1 MATWCHPDNSAAW
14 RARYSACNA
23 RTDYYRHQG
32 RPAGALRKKLRIFR
46 GSAQSRGVW
55 DKKAQ
60 WLPVRLSI
68 PPHVH
73 ALCSGAVGTSS
84 GKGCRCDHFNLLRG
98 PDAHAIIS
106 LALEEFAMAQVLVRN
121 LTEKTLARL
130 KHRARDHG
138 RSLQSELR
146 QILEQAA
153 SSDMLEASRLARR
166 IRRELAGR
174 EHSDSAELVAEDR
187 GR

>member
-1 MATWCHPDNSAAW
+1 
-14 RARYSACNA
+14 
-23 RTDYYRHQG
+23 
-32 RPAGALRKKLRIFR
+32 
-46 GSAQSRGVW
+46 
-55 DKKAQ
+55 
-60 WLPVRLSI
+60 
-68 PPHVH
+68 
-73 ALCSGAVGTSS
+73 
-84 GKGCRCDHFNLLRG
+84 
-98 PDAHAIIS
+98 
-106 LALEEFAMAQVLVRN
+106 MAQVLVRD
-121 LTEKTLARL
+121 LTEKTVERL
-130 KHRARDHG
+130 KRRARDHG

>member
-1 MATWCHPDNSAAW
+1 MA
-14 RARYSACNA
+14 ACPFVDTTTCPCSLFWGGRNVLG
-23 RTDYYRHQG
+23 QG
-32 RPAGALRKKLRIFR
+32 
-46 GSAQSRGVW
+46 V
-55 DKKAQ
+55 
-60 WLPVRLSI
+60 PVRPLQI
-68 PPHVH
+68 Y
-73 ALCSGAVGTSS
+73 CAVLTP
-84 GKGCRCDHFNLLRG
+84 N
-98 PDAHAIIS
+98 AIIS

-121 LTEKTLARL
+121 LTEKSLARL

-153 SSDMLEASRLARR
+153 SSNMLGASRLARR

-187 GR
+187 DR

>member
-1 MATWCHPDNSAAW
+1 
-14 RARYSACNA
+14 
-23 RTDYYRHQG
+23 
-32 RPAGALRKKLRIFR
+32 
-46 GSAQSRGVW
+46 
-55 DKKAQ
+55 
-60 WLPVRLSI
+60 
-68 PPHVH
+68 
-73 ALCSGAVGTSS
+73 
-84 GKGCRCDHFNLLRG
+84 
-98 PDAHAIIS
+98 
-106 LALEEFAMAQVLVRN
+106 MAQVLVRN
-121 LTEKTLARL
+121 LTEKSLARL